1 MMILFLLIIG
11 IAIYLLLKNSGSLA
25 LGGQTRGKSIDIL
38 KQRYVNGEINDEQ
51 YERMLKM
58 IKD

>member
-1 MMILFLLIIG
+1 MMIFFLLISG
-11 IAIYLLLKNSGSLA
+11 IVVYLLVKNGGNLA
-25 LGGQTRGKSIDIL
+25 SSGQTRDKSIDIL

-51 YERMLKM
+51 YTRMLKI

>member
-11 IAIYLLLKNSGSLA
+11 IAVYLLVKNSGSLA
-25 LGGQTRGKSIDIL
+25 SGGQTRDKSIDIL

-51 YERMLKM
+51 YARMLKI